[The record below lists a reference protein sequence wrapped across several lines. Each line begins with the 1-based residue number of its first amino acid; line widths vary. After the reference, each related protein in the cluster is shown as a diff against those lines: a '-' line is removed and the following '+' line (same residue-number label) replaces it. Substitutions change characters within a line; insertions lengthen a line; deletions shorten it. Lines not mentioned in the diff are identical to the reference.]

1 MKEMPQSRFSSFQ
14 CALWLGLLCI
24 VLQLPVY
31 AEPWQDS
38 SLAGS
43 LRLDEEGRNLALPE
57 PLRAEKSVPVPAV
70 QEYRTASVDQG
81 PSPNTLAEFSSLSL
95 ENHPR
100 MKAARAS
107 VEEARGEAVQARL
120 YPNPTLA
127 GSSPQLAGADSQW
140 NGFVS
145 QEFVTAGKLKLAQ
158 QAALRGVQRTEYE
171 LIRARYD
178 VLTGVRRAFYELL
191 VAQRKLVIFKQLY
204 DISNRSYQLG
214 QELAAAGEGT
224 KADTLF
230 WSIERDRAEV
240 RLLNATVDIETGRRE
255 LATAIGLPM
264 ADVGTIEGDLFQVLP
279 NFDLKLL
286 QRIVIARNADPQAAQ
301 TDIAR
306 AQWELERSVV
316 EPIPNVTVMGGY
328 QRQVSPVG
336 LVGVPEQD
344 QGVLEVSCTIPLFN
358 RNQGNIRAARA
369 EIAKARAGLQSVE
382 IGLADQT
389 ARIINEY
396 RQARRQAEWYQELIL
411 PKARETVRVTQFLYS
426 EGELTFVR
434 LLEAQRILTETELS
448 YVQSQGTRWKS
459 AAEIAS
465 LLQLEDFPLTMSTP
479 AAIDLEFVKQEGAM
493 QRQPPELIPPPLQ

>member
-1 MKEMPQSRFSSFQ
+1 MCTVVQFS
-14 CALWLGLLCI
+14 
-24 VLQLPVY
+24 VY
-31 AEPWQDS
+31 AEPWQ
-38 SLAGS
+38 
-43 LRLDEEGRNLALPE
+43 
-57 PLRAEKSVPVPAV
+57 EKSAADAMYLGEKGRDLATPSPLPPGNSKEVPVV
-70 QEYRTASVDQG
+70 QEYRAVSVEHG
-81 PSPNTLAEFSSLSL
+81 PSPNSLSEFSLLSL
-95 ENHPR
+95 QNHPQ
-100 MKAARAS
+100 MKIARAA
-107 VEEARGEAVQARL
+107 VEKARGEAVQARL

-140 NGFVS
+140 NGFVA
-145 QEFVTAGKLKLAQ
+145 QEFVTAGKLKLSQ
-158 QAALRGVQRTEYE
+158 QAALRGVQRVEYE
-171 LIRARYD
+171 LIRARYE
-178 VLTGVRRAFYELL
+178 VLTGVRSAFYHLL

-204 DISNRSYQLG
+204 DISNRSYRLG
-214 QELAAAGEGT
+214 EELAIAGEGT

-264 ADVGTIEGDLFQVLP
+264 ADVGNIDGDLFQVLP
-279 NFDLKLL
+279 NFDLKQL
-286 QRIVIARNADPQAAQ
+286 QRVVIARNADPQAAQ
-301 TDIAR
+301 SDIAR

-344 QGVLEVSCTIPLFN
+344 QGVLEISCTIPLFD

-369 EIAKARAGLQSVE
+369 EISKARAGLRSVE
-382 IGLADQT
+382 IGLANKT
-389 ARIINEY
+389 AKVINEY

-411 PKARETVRVTQFLYS
+411 PKARETVRVTQLLYS
-426 EGELTFVR
+426 EGELTFLR

-448 YVQSQGTRWKS
+448 YVQSQGTRWAS

-465 LLQLEDFPLTMSTP
+465 LLQLEDFPLTMMTP
-479 AAIDLEFVKQEGAM
+479 AAIDLEFVKQEDVGK
-493 QRQPPELIPPPLQ
+493 RQPPELVAPPQQ

>member
-1 MKEMPQSRFSSFQ
+1 MKQLPQSRSSSFQ
-14 CALWLGLLCI
+14 CALWPGLLCV

-57 PLRAEKSVPVPAV
+57 PLQAEESVPVPAV
-70 QEYRTASVDQG
+70 QGYRTTSVDQG

-255 LATAIGLPM
+255 
-264 ADVGTIEGDLFQVLP
+264 
-279 NFDLKLL
+279 
-286 QRIVIARNADPQAAQ
+286 
-301 TDIAR
+301 
-306 AQWELERSVV
+306 
-316 EPIPNVTVMGGY
+316 
-328 QRQVSPVG
+328 
-336 LVGVPEQD
+336 
-344 QGVLEVSCTIPLFN
+344 
-358 RNQGNIRAARA
+358 
-369 EIAKARAGLQSVE
+369 
-382 IGLADQT
+382 
-389 ARIINEY
+389 
-396 RQARRQAEWYQELIL
+396 
-411 PKARETVRVTQFLYS
+411 
-426 EGELTFVR
+426 
-434 LLEAQRILTETELS
+434 
-448 YVQSQGTRWKS
+448 
-459 AAEIAS
+459 
-465 LLQLEDFPLTMSTP
+465 
-479 AAIDLEFVKQEGAM
+479 
-493 QRQPPELIPPPLQ
+493 

>member
-1 MKEMPQSRFSSFQ
+1 MKQLPQSRSLSFQ
-14 CALWLGLLCI
+14 CALWLGFLYV
-24 VLQLPVY
+24 VLQLPVH

-38 SLAGS
+38 SLADS
-43 LRLDEEGRNLALPE
+43 LRLNEKGQNLALPV
-57 PLRAEKSVPVPAV
+57 PLPAGKPVPIPEV
-70 QEYRTASVDQG
+70 QGYKTESTNRG
-81 PSPNTLAEFSSLSL
+81 PSPNTLDEFSSLAL
-95 ENHPR
+95 QNHPR

-107 VEEARGEAVQARL
+107 VEGARGEAVQARL

-127 GSSPQLAGADSQW
+127 GSSPQLAGPDSQW

-171 LIRARYD
+171 LVRARYE
-178 VLTGVRRAFYELL
+178 VLTGVRRAFYKLL
-191 VAQRKLVIFKQLY
+191 VAQRKLIIFKQLY
-204 DISNRSYQLG
+204 DISNRSYRLG
-214 QELAAAGEGT
+214 QDLAAAGEGT

-264 ADVGTIEGDLFQVLP
+264 ADVGSIEGDLFQVLP
-279 NFDLKLL
+279 NFDLKHL

-301 TDIAR
+301 ADIAR
-306 AQWELERSVV
+306 AQWQLERSVV

-369 EIAKARAGLQSVE
+369 EIAKARAGLRSVE
-382 IGLADQT
+382 IGLAEQT

-411 PKARETVRVTQFLYS
+411 PKAQETVRVTQLLYS
-426 EGELTFVR
+426 EGELTFLR

-448 YVQSQGTRWKS
+448 YVQSQGTRWAS
-459 AAEIAS
+459 AAEIAN
-465 LLQLEDFPLTMSTP
+465 LLQLEDFPLTMATP
-479 AAIDLEFVKQEGAM
+479 AAIDLEFVKQEDAM
-493 QRQPPELIPPPLQ
+493 GRQPPELIPPPPQ

>member
-1 MKEMPQSRFSSFQ
+1 MKQLPQSRSLSFQ
-14 CALWLGLLCI
+14 CALWLGFLCV
-24 VLQLPVY
+24 VLQLPVH

-38 SLAGS
+38 SLADS
-43 LRLDEEGRNLALPE
+43 LRLNEKGQNLALPV
-57 PLRAEKSVPVPAV
+57 PLPAGKPVPIPEV
-70 QEYRTASVDQG
+70 QGYKTESTNRG
-81 PSPNTLAEFSSLSL
+81 PSPNTLDEFSSLAL
-95 ENHPR
+95 QNHPR

-107 VEEARGEAVQARL
+107 VEGARGEAVQARL

-127 GSSPQLAGADSQW
+127 GSSPQLAGPDSQW

-171 LIRARYD
+171 LVRARYE
-178 VLTGVRRAFYELL
+178 VLTGVRRAFYKLL
-191 VAQRKLVIFKQLY
+191 VAQRKLIIFKQLY
-204 DISNRSYQLG
+204 DISNRSYRLG
-214 QELAAAGEGT
+214 QDLAAAGEGT

-264 ADVGTIEGDLFQVLP
+264 ADVGSIEGDLFQVLP
-279 NFDLKLL
+279 NFDLKHL

-306 AQWELERSVV
+306 AQWQLERSVV

-369 EIAKARAGLQSVE
+369 EIAKARAGLRSVE
-382 IGLADQT
+382 IGLAEQT

-411 PKARETVRVTQFLYS
+411 PKAQETVRVTQLLYS
-426 EGELTFVR
+426 EGELTFLR

-448 YVQSQGTRWKS
+448 YVQSQGTRWAS
-459 AAEIAS
+459 AAEIAN
-465 LLQLEDFPLTMSTP
+465 LLQLEEFPLTMATP
-479 AAIDLEFVKQEGAM
+479 AAIDLEFVKQEDAM
-493 QRQPPELIPPPLQ
+493 ERQPPELIPLPPQ

>member
-1 MKEMPQSRFSSFQ
+1 
-14 CALWLGLLCI
+14 
-24 VLQLPVY
+24 
-31 AEPWQDS
+31 
-38 SLAGS
+38 
-43 LRLDEEGRNLALPE
+43 
-57 PLRAEKSVPVPAV
+57 
-70 QEYRTASVDQG
+70 
-81 PSPNTLAEFSSLSL
+81 
-95 ENHPR
+95 
-100 MKAARAS
+100 MKAARAF
-107 VEEARGEAVQARL
+107 VEEVRGEAVQARF
-120 YPNPTLA
+120 YRNPTLA
-127 GSSPQLAGADSQW
+127 GSSPQLVNADSQW

-145 QEFVTAGKLKLAQ
+145 QEFVTAVKLNLAQ
-158 QAALRGVQRTEYE
+158 KAALRGVQRTEYE

-178 VLTGVRRAFYELL
+178 VLTEVRRVFYELL
-191 VAQRKLVIFKQLY
+191 VAQRKLIIFKQLY

-224 KADTLF
+224 KADTFF
-230 WSIERDRAEV
+230 WSIERDLAEV
-240 RLLNATVDIETGRRE
+240 RLLETVDIGTGRRE
-255 LATAIGLPM
+255 LATAVGLPM
-264 ADVGTIEGDLFQVLP
+264 ADVGTIEGDLFQVPP

-369 EIAKARAGLQSVE
+369 EIAKARAGLRSVE

-448 YVQSQGTRWKS
+448 YVQSQGTRWRS

-465 LLQLEDFPLTMSTP
+465 LLQLENFPLTMSTP

>member
-1 MKEMPQSRFSSFQ
+1 MKQLPQSRSLSFQ
-14 CALWLGLLCI
+14 CALWLGFLYV
-24 VLQLPVY
+24 VLQLPVH

-38 SLAGS
+38 SLADS
-43 LRLDEEGRNLALPE
+43 LRLNEKGQNLALPV
-57 PLRAEKSVPVPAV
+57 PLPAGKPVPIPEV
-70 QEYRTASVDQG
+70 QGYKTESTNRG
-81 PSPNTLAEFSSLSL
+81 PSPNTLDEFSSLAL
-95 ENHPR
+95 QNHPR

-107 VEEARGEAVQARL
+107 VEGARGEAVQARL

-127 GSSPQLAGADSQW
+127 GSSPQLAGPDSQW

-171 LIRARYD
+171 LVRARYE
-178 VLTGVRRAFYELL
+178 VLTGVRRAFYKLL
-191 VAQRKLVIFKQLY
+191 VAQRKLIIFKQLY
-204 DISNRSYQLG
+204 DISNRSYRLG
-214 QELAAAGEGT
+214 QDLAAAGEGT

-264 ADVGTIEGDLFQVLP
+264 ADVGSIEGDLFQVLP
-279 NFDLKLL
+279 NFDLKHL

-301 TDIAR
+301 ADIAR
-306 AQWELERSVV
+306 AQWQLERSVV

-369 EIAKARAGLQSVE
+369 EIAKARAGLRSVE
-382 IGLADQT
+382 IGLAEQT

-411 PKARETVRVTQFLYS
+411 PKAQETVRVTQLLYS
-426 EGELTFVR
+426 EGELTFLR

-448 YVQSQGTRWKS
+448 YVQSQGTRWAS
-459 AAEIAS
+459 AAEIAN
-465 LLQLEDFPLTMSTP
+465 LLQLEEFPLTMATP
-479 AAIDLEFVKQEGAM
+479 AAIDLEFVKQEDAM
-493 QRQPPELIPPPLQ
+493 GRQPPELIPPPPQ

>member
-1 MKEMPQSRFSSFQ
+1 MKQLPQSRSLSFQ
-14 CALWLGLLCI
+14 CALWLGFLYV
-24 VLQLPVY
+24 VLQLPVH
-31 AEPWQDS
+31 AEPWQDG
-38 SLAGS
+38 SLADS
-43 LRLDEEGRNLALPE
+43 LRLNEKGQNLALPV
-57 PLRAEKSVPVPAV
+57 PLPAGKPVPIPEV
-70 QEYRTASVDQG
+70 QGYKTESTNRG
-81 PSPNTLAEFSSLSL
+81 PSPNTLDEFSSLAL
-95 ENHPR
+95 QNHPR

-107 VEEARGEAVQARL
+107 VEGARGEAVQARL

-127 GSSPQLAGADSQW
+127 GSSPQLAGPDSQW

-171 LIRARYD
+171 LVRARYE
-178 VLTGVRRAFYELL
+178 VLTGVRRAFYKLL
-191 VAQRKLVIFKQLY
+191 VAQRKLIIFKQLY
-204 DISNRSYQLG
+204 DISNRSYRLG
-214 QELAAAGEGT
+214 QDLAAAGEGT

-264 ADVGTIEGDLFQVLP
+264 ADVGSIEGDLFQVLP
-279 NFDLKLL
+279 NFDLKHL
-286 QRIVIARNADPQAAQ
+286 QRIVIVRNADPQAAE

-369 EIAKARAGLQSVE
+369 EISKARAGLRSVE
-382 IGLADQT
+382 IGLAEQT

-411 PKARETVRVTQFLYS
+411 PKAQETVRVTQLLYS
-426 EGELTFVR
+426 EGELTFLR

-448 YVQSQGTRWKS
+448 YVQSQGTRWAS
-459 AAEIAS
+459 AAEIAN
-465 LLQLEDFPLTMSTP
+465 LLQLEDFPLTMATP
-479 AAIDLEFVKQEGAM
+479 AAIDLEFVKQEDAM
-493 QRQPPELIPPPLQ
+493 GRQPPELIPPPPQ

>member
-1 MKEMPQSRFSSFQ
+1 MKQLPQSRSLSFQ
-14 CALWLGLLCI
+14 CALWLGFLYV
-24 VLQLPVY
+24 VLQLPVH

-38 SLAGS
+38 SLADL
-43 LRLDEEGRNLALPE
+43 LRLNENGPNLTL
-57 PLRAEKSVPVPAV
+57 PVPLPAGKPVPIPEV
-70 QEYRTASVDQG
+70 QGYKTESTNRG
-81 PSPNTLAEFSSLSL
+81 PSPNTLDEFSSLAL
-95 ENHPR
+95 QNHPR

-107 VEEARGEAVQARL
+107 VEGARGEAVQARL

-171 LIRARYD
+171 LVRARYE
-178 VLTGVRRAFYELL
+178 VLTGVRRAFYKLL
-191 VAQRKLVIFKQLY
+191 VAQRKLIIFKQLY
-204 DISNRSYQLG
+204 DISNRSYRLG
-214 QELAAAGEGT
+214 QDLAAAGEGT

-264 ADVGTIEGDLFQVLP
+264 ADVGSIEGDLFQVLP
-279 NFDLKLL
+279 NFDLKHL

-301 TDIAR
+301 ADIAR
-306 AQWELERSVV
+306 AQWQLERSVV

-369 EIAKARAGLQSVE
+369 EIAKARAGLRSVE
-382 IGLADQT
+382 IGLAEQT

-411 PKARETVRVTQFLYS
+411 PKAQETVRVTQLLYS
-426 EGELTFVR
+426 EGELTFLR

-448 YVQSQGTRWKS
+448 YVQSQGTRWAS
-459 AAEIAS
+459 AAEIAN
-465 LLQLEDFPLTMSTP
+465 LLQLEEFPLTMATP
-479 AAIDLEFVKQEGAM
+479 AAIDLEFVKQEDAM
-493 QRQPPELIPPPLQ
+493 GRQPPELIPPPPQ

>member
-1 MKEMPQSRFSSFQ
+1 MKQLPQSRSLSFQ
-14 CALWLGLLCI
+14 CALWLGFLYV
-24 VLQLPVY
+24 VLQLPVH

-38 SLAGS
+38 SLADS
-43 LRLDEEGRNLALPE
+43 LRLNEKGQNLALPV
-57 PLRAEKSVPVPAV
+57 PLPAGKPVPIPEV
-70 QEYRTASVDQG
+70 QGYKTESTNRG
-81 PSPNTLAEFSSLSL
+81 PSPNTLDEFSSLAL
-95 ENHPR
+95 QNHPR

-107 VEEARGEAVQARL
+107 VEGARGEAVQARL

-127 GSSPQLAGADSQW
+127 GSSPQLAGPDSQW

-171 LIRARYD
+171 LVRARYE
-178 VLTGVRRAFYELL
+178 VLTGVRRAFYKLL
-191 VAQRKLVIFKQLY
+191 VAQRKLIIFKQLY
-204 DISNRSYQLG
+204 DISNRSYRLG
-214 QELAAAGEGT
+214 QDLAAAGEGT

-264 ADVGTIEGDLFQVLP
+264 ADVGSIEGDLFQVLP
-279 NFDLKLL
+279 NFDLKHL

-301 TDIAR
+301 ADIAR
-306 AQWELERSVV
+306 AQWQLERSVV

-328 QRQVSPVG
+328 QRQVTPVG
-336 LVGVPEQD
+336 LVGAPEQD

-369 EIAKARAGLQSVE
+369 EIAKARAGLRSVE
-382 IGLADQT
+382 IGLAEQT

-411 PKARETVRVTQFLYS
+411 PKAQETVRVTQLLYS
-426 EGELTFVR
+426 EGELTFLR

-448 YVQSQGTRWKS
+448 YVQSQGTRWAS
-459 AAEIAS
+459 AAEIAN
-465 LLQLEDFPLTMSTP
+465 LLQLEDFPLTMATP
-479 AAIDLEFVKQEGAM
+479 AAIDLEFVKQEDAM
-493 QRQPPELIPPPLQ
+493 GRQPPELIPPPPQ